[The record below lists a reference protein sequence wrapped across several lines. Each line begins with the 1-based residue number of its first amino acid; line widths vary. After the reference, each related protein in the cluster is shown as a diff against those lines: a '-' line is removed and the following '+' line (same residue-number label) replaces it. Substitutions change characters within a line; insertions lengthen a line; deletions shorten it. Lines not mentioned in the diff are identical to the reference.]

1 MKTFTRFAI
10 SSAAL
15 ALLAG
20 TTALPA
26 TAAPLGAKFETLKAA
41 APAAA
46 EAVQWRRHHH
56 HRGRNLGI
64 GLGAFGAGVVIGSA
78 IANQGYYNDQP
89 YGYYEQPY
97 GYYAQPYGYSYNNG
111 NQPSGYEDL
120 SDIAGK

>member
-1 MKTFTRFAI
+1 MKMFSRFAV

-20 TTALPA
+20 APALPA
-26 TAAPLGAKFETLKAA
+26 SAAPLGAKFETLKAA
-41 APAAA
+41 TPAAT
-46 EAVQWRRHHH
+46 ETVQWRRHHH
-56 HRGRNLGI
+56 RGRDVAI

-78 IANQGYYNDQP
+78 IANQGYYYDQP

-97 GYYAQPYGYSYNNG
+97 GYAQPYGYSYSNG

-120 SDIAGK
+120 SDVAGK